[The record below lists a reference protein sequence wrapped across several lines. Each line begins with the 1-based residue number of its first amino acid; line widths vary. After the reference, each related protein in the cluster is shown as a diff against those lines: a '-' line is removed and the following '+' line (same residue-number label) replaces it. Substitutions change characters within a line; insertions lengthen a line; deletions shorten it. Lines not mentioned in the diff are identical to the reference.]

1 MTHTRGKIT
10 VQFYS
15 GYKGEE
21 TPRSFS
27 VGGKEYAVEEVISRK
42 RGLDKDS
49 GEHYELFVC
58 RVAGKTVTIRKNES
72 GEWEIRPSA
81 DFPLPSKK

>member
-1 MTHTRGKIT
+1 MTHTREKIT
-10 VQFYS
+10 VRFYS

-21 TPRSFS
+21 TPQSFS
-27 VGGKEYAVEEVISRK
+27 VGGKEYAVEKVLSRK

-49 GEHYELFVC
+49 GEHYDLFVC
-58 RVAGKTVTIRKNES
+58 RVAGKTVTIRKNELD
-72 GEWEIRPSA
+72 ECEIRPSA